1 MSAHQQ
7 TKVISILRS
16 VCCMLG
22 LFVVIYVLSVGPVI
36 AIFSYSD
43 GYMSPEQIRL
53 VNFLYAPLSWP
64 TECSASYR
72 SLFQS
77 YVDLWLRLI

>member
-1 MSAHQQ
+1 MSAHHQ
-7 TKVISILRS
+7 TKVTSILRS
-16 VCCMLG
+16 LSFMLG

-36 AIFSYSD
+36 AILSYSN

-64 TECSASYR
+64 ADCSASYR
-72 SLFQS
+72 DLFS
-77 YVDLWLRLI
+77 AYVSLWLRLI